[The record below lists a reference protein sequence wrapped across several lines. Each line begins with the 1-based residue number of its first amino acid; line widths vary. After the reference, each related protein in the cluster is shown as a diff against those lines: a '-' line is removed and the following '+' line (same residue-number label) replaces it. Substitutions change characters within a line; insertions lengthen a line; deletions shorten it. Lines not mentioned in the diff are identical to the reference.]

1 VSAKWGKLRGFLSV
15 KYVCVCVCVYNT
27 LQFKIITCIQAHP
40 IYFQFQGWIFQH
52 VITLKIILDR
62 VRAIHPLVGIHM
74 CCVCVCVLLCELES
88 MLK

>member
-1 VSAKWGKLRGFLSV
+1 VSGKWGKLRGFLSV
-15 KYVCVCVCVYNT
+15 KCVCACVCNT

-52 VITLKIILDR
+52 VIALKIILDR
-62 VRAIHPLVGIHM
+62 FRAIHPLIGIHV
-74 CCVCVCVLLCELES
+74 CLCVCVLLCELES